1 MFPVAFLAKGAVN
14 VTLQDSN
21 QQPLRYESAR
31 LTATP
36 RHHWQLIG
44 LQKSMQ
50 VNVLGCLH
58 PIAIEVESYFHFR
71 LLWSACPSAVG
82 CWDAIMV
89 TQVVW
94 HRHHPTLSDT
104 SRHSLVSISR
114 CSPSNWFSVCLY
126 SLFLLPFIVCITS
139 CALNSGNTSLM
150 ITDQATALYYLNMA
164 RSGSQSPMSLSLLV
178 SFANLFMYVTWT
190 LPMMRMT
197 TNC

>member
-1 MFPVAFLAKGAVN
+1 MSPVAFLAKGAVN

-21 QQPLRYESAR
+21 PQPLRYESAR
-31 LTATP
+31 LTTAP

-89 TQVVW
+89 TQVV
-94 HRHHPTLSDT
+94 RHCQTLHDT
-104 SRHSLVSISR
+104 RSCPSLDALPPIGFQSVSIPSFFYHSL
-114 CSPSNWFSVCLY
+114 F
-126 SLFLLPFIVCITS
+126 
-139 CALNSGNTSLM
+139 ALRHVPL
-150 ITDQATALYYLNMA
+150 I
-164 RSGSQSPMSLSLLV
+164 P
-178 SFANLFMYVTWT
+178 VT
-190 LPMMRMT
+190 RH
-197 TNC
+197 